1 MQHTI
6 NNFEIISSL
15 LDFPRDKSFYF
26 MQVLKRRKENPEL
39 KSNSLVINNYY
50 LYEKGDLEKLKE
62 RIVEDCVKNNARAYI
77 NVNTLDLEKI
87 AMFAM
92 QKTVEL
98 VIKGDFKAV
107 KNAYASTCG
116 SHHSEENKRWVI
128 DIDTF
133 DRQFIDKVRGE
144 IEVLQAEI
152 KGNQYKILAEV
163 PTKNGLHII
172 TNPFN
177 LKKFQDKNL
186 GVDVHKNNPTILF
199 VP

>member
-1 MQHTI
+1 
-6 NNFEIISSL
+6 
-15 LDFPRDKSFYF
+15 

-39 KSNSLVINNYY
+39 KSNSIVINNYY
-50 LYEKGDLEKLKE
+50 LYDKGDLEKLRE
-62 RIVEDCVKNNARAYI
+62 RIIEDCTKNNARAYI

-87 AMFAM
+87 AMFTM

-98 VIKGDFKAV
+98 VIKGDYKAV

-128 DIDTF
+128 DIDTK
-133 DRQFIDKVRGE
+133 DRDFIDKVRGE

-177 LKKFQDKNL
+177 LKKFQDKEL
-186 GVDVHKNNPTILF
+186 GVDVHKNNPTILYIS
-199 VP
+199 

>member
-1 MQHTI
+1 MQHTV

-39 KSNSLVINNYY
+39 KSNSVVINNYY
-50 LYEKGDLEKLKE
+50 LYEKGDLEKLRE

-163 PTKNGLHII
+163 PTVNGKHLVC
-172 TNPFN
+172 NPFR
-177 LKKFQDKNL
+177 LDKFKQKFSEVEVKKNS
-186 GVDVHKNNPTILF
+186 PTLLF
-199 VP
+199 CA